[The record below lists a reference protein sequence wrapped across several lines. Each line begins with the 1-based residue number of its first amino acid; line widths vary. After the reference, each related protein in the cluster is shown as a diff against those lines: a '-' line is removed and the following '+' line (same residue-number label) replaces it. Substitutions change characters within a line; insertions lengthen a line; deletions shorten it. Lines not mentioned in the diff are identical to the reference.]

1 MKGDRDMLNKKFFGI
16 VASAVMSVSVMTWGG
31 NLVYAEEET
40 HKHTE
45 KGLAPEHKTVEP
57 PMCPTC
63 KDVRVSPE
71 KGRTLAATRMVCPD
85 CKNEIGEVAI
95 HHCDKC
101 GKDVLTCPSC
111 QAASAE
117 LKAATMTN
125 ECPKCKM
132 VRVRP
137 IKGKTLAMWE
147 MKCPKCK
154 HMTQELLVQ
163 HCDECGTE
171 FLPAQFANQSRTRDT
186 FHQSKCNAV
195 G

>member
-1 MKGDRDMLNKKFFGI
+1 MLGKKIGI
-16 VASAVMSVSVMTWGG
+16 TASVIMAVSIVTWMG
-31 NLVYAEEET
+31 NLAYTEEEK
-40 HKHTE
+40 HKHLE

-63 KDVRVSPE
+63 KDVRVSPI
-71 KGRTLAATRMVCPD
+71 KGKTLAAMHMVCPN
-85 CKNEIGEVAI
+85 CKNEIGELAV

-101 GKDVLTCPSC
+101 GKDVLTCVVC
-111 QAASAE
+111 QTASAE
-117 LKAATMTN
+117 LKAATMVN
-125 ECPKCKM
+125 QCPKCKLE
-132 VRVRP
+132 RARP

-171 FLPAQFANQSRTRDT
+171 FLACPICKSEQDKG
-186 FHQSKCNAV
+186 HLPPK
-195 G
+195 